1 MVTPLFEAE
10 FDPALGAIR
19 TQEIARPEPSFPDG
33 RCQPLNPVIHLID
46 KVGGWVGGEGIPHS
60 LD

>member
-1 MVTPLFEAE
+1 MGAPVSEALQIRDMGEVVTRLFEAE

-33 RCQPLNPVIHLID
+33 RCQPLNP
-46 KVGGWVGGEGIPHS
+46 S
-60 LD
+60 FT